1 MILVTGATGNFG
13 KSAIDFLLSKGV
25 PAGEISALVRDAS
38 KAEELSGK
46 GVSLR
51 TGDYNDYQSLVKAF
65 TGVEKLLLV
74 SSSDVQNRSSQHANA
89 VKAAT
94 EAGVKH
100 IIYTSFQRKNETN
113 SPIQFISESHLVAEN
128 EIKASGVT
136 YTILQNGLYADII
149 PWFVGEK
156 VFETGIF
163 LPAGQ
168 GAAAFTARVDMAEAA
183 ANIVI
188 GSGHENKIYQVAT
201 NETNS
206 FADVAQI
213 LSEISGKSVGYT
225 AASVSDF
232 TAALTNAGVPAG
244 YIHMF
249 AGFSEAISQGEF
261 DFTNNDLET
270 LLNRKLTTLRD
281 FLKAV
286 YSAS

>member
-1 MILVTGATGNFG
+1 MILVTGATGHFG
-13 KSAIDFLLSKGV
+13 KAAINFLLSKGV
-25 PAGEISALVRDAS
+25 PSSGISALVRDAS
-38 KAEELSGK
+38 KAEDLSGK
-46 GVSLR
+46 GVTLI

-65 TGVEKLLLV
+65 SGVDKLLLV
-74 SSSDVQNRSSQHANA
+74 SSSDLEARSSQHVNA
-89 VKAAT
+89 VKAAK

-113 SPIQFISESHLVAEN
+113 SPIQFISESHLVAES
-128 EIKASGVT
+128 EIKASGLT

-168 GAAAFTARVDMAEAA
+168 GAAAFTSRLDLAEAA

-188 GSGHENKIYQVAT
+188 GSGHENKTYQVAT

-206 FADVAQI
+206 FADVANI

-225 AASVSDF
+225 AATVPVYLDV
-232 TAALTNAGVPAG
+232 LTKAGVPAG

-270 LLNRKLTTLRD
+270 LLNRRPTTLKD

>member
-1 MILVTGATGNFG
+1 MILVTGATGHFG
-13 KSAIDFLLSKGV
+13 KAAINFLLSKGV
-25 PAGEISALVRDAS
+25 PSSGISALVRDAS
-38 KAEELSGK
+38 KAEDLSGK
-46 GVSLR
+46 GVTLI

-65 TGVEKLLLV
+65 SGVDKLLLV
-74 SSSDVQNRSSQHANA
+74 SSSDLEARSSQHVNA
-89 VKAAT
+89 VKAAK

-113 SPIQFISESHLVAEN
+113 SPIQFISESHLVAES
-128 EIKASGVT
+128 EIKASGLT

-168 GAAAFTARVDMAEAA
+168 GAAAFTSRLDMAEAA

-188 GSGHENKIYQVAT
+188 GSGHENKTYQVAT

-206 FADVAQI
+206 FAEIANI

-225 AASVSDF
+225 AATVPVYTDV
-232 TAALTNAGVPAG
+232 LTKAGVPAG
-244 YIHMF
+244 YIYMF

-270 LLNRKLTTLRD
+270 LLNRRPTTLKD

>member
-1 MILVTGATGNFG
+1 MILVTGATGHFG
-13 KSAIDFLLSKGV
+13 KAAINFLLSKGV
-25 PAGEISALVRDAS
+25 PASGISALVRDAS

-46 GVSLR
+46 GVTLR
-51 TGDYNDYQSLVKAF
+51 TGDYNDYESLVKAF
-65 TGVEKLLLV
+65 SGVEKLLLV
-74 SSSDVQNRSSQHANA
+74 SSSDIEARSSQHKNA
-89 VKAAT
+89 VKAAK

-113 SPIQFISESHLVAEN
+113 SPIQFISEAHLVAES
-128 EIKASGVT
+128 EIKASGLT

-168 GAAAFTARVDMAEAA
+168 GAAAFTSRLDMAEAA

-188 GSGHENKIYQVAT
+188 GSGHENKTYQVAT

-206 FADVAQI
+206 FADVAKI

-225 AASVSDF
+225 AATVPVYTDV
-232 TAALTNAGVPAG
+232 LTQAGVPAG

-261 DFTNNDLET
+261 DFSNNDLET
-270 LLNRKLTTLRD
+270 LLNRRPTTLKD